1 MTYDMDSRKN
11 ISYFGGF
18 FILIG
23 LLGAGLIAG
32 GLVSILVWK
41 LMTGRPLLQMQTDM
55 YNPAYLQALRM
66 VQLVSTFFI
75 FFLPAV
81 ITAGI
86 MSSKPAKF
94 LGFNKYFSSKQ
105 ILLVIGIM
113 LVSLPIVGALSEIN
127 KIIPLPLNLEKI
139 FKGLEE
145 TYTKQAMAMSKI
157 NGFGDYLFALLV
169 MALAPAILE
178 EMFFRGGVQNLLTR
192 WIKRPWWAIIIT
204 SLIFSAIHFSYYGF
218 LPRVALGIILGLIYY
233 YSNNLWLAILA
244 HFFNNALIVTTIY
257 YYTLKGKSIEAS
269 MNESSPIWLGAIAL
283 VILIVL
289 IKVFKNFADKDRIN
303 LFPPEDRVLEEKWI
317 A

>member
-1 MTYDMDSRKN
+1 MYDMDSRKN
-11 ISYFGGF
+11 VSYFGGF

-32 GLVSILVWK
+32 GLVSLLVWK
-41 LMTGRPLLQMQTDM
+41 VMTGRSILQMQTDM

-66 VQLVSTFFI
+66 VQLVSTIFI

-86 MSSKPAKF
+86 MSARPARF
-94 LGFNKYFSSKQ
+94 LGFNKFFSSKQ
-105 ILLVIGIM
+105 ILMVIAIM

-127 KIIPLPLNLEKI
+127 KIIPIPLSWEKL

-157 NGFGDYLFALLV
+157 NGFGDYIFALVV
-169 MALAPAILE
+169 MALGPAILE

-192 WIKRPWWAIIIT
+192 WIRKPWWAIIIT
-204 SLIFSAIHFSYYGF
+204 SIIFSAIHASYYGF
-218 LPRVALGIILGLIYY
+218 LPRVALGIVLGLIYY
-233 YSNNLWLAILA
+233 YSSNLWLAVLA

-257 YYTLKGKSIEAS
+257 YYTIKGKSIEAT
-269 MNESSPIWLGAIAL
+269 MNETSPVWLGAIAVIVL
-283 VILIVL
+283 VIL
-289 IKVFKNFADKDRIN
+289 FKFFKKFADNDRIN
-303 LFPPEDRVLEEKWI
+303 LFPPEERALEEKWI